1 MALDGKFGWSN
12 MAVHFNKPQEQKM
25 KLYMHP
31 VSMVSRPVRLFIAEN
46 KLPIDEQV
54 VDIMVGEHYGDA
66 YTKINPN
73 RQVPT
78 LEDGDFRMT
87 EASAILK
94 YLAEK
99 FNLPSYPKDLQK
111 RARVNEMMD
120 WVNSGFYRDYG
131 YGMVYP
137 QLFPHHKRPSEEAQS
152 ATIAWGK
159 ERAASWLSVLDKHFI
174 GSNNYLCG
182 NEITVADYF
191 AIGPVTAGELIKC
204 DFSPYPNVQ
213 RWIANM
219 KKLPNWGKINEVF
232 DGFAASVK
240 DKQFNAL

>member
-1 MALDGKFGWSN
+1 
-12 MAVHFNKPQEQKM
+12 M

-46 KLPIDEQV
+46 KLPVEEQV
-54 VDIMVGEHYGDA
+54 VDIMVGEHYGDP
-66 YTKINPN
+66 YTAINPS

-99 FNLPSYPKDLQK
+99 FNLSAYPKDIQQ

-120 WVNSGFYRDYG
+120 WVNTGFYRDYG

-137 QLFPHHKRPSEEAQS
+137 QLFPHHKRRSDEAHD

-159 ERAASWLSVLDKHFI
+159 EKSAYWLSVLDSHYIK
-174 GSNNYLCG
+174 GNQYLCG
-182 NEITVADYF
+182 NEISVADYF
-191 AIGPVTAGELIKC
+191 AIGPITAGELIGV
-204 DFSPYPNVQ
+204 DFSKYPNVA

-219 KKLPNWGKINEVF
+219 KKLSNWGKINEVF
-232 DGFAASVK
+232 DGFAASLQ
-240 DKQFNAL
+240 DKIKAKTFVAV

>member
-1 MALDGKFGWSN
+1 
-12 MAVHFNKPQEQKM
+12 M

-46 KLPIDEQV
+46 KLPIEEEV
-54 VDIMVGEHYGDA
+54 VDIMAGAHYGDA
-66 YTKINPN
+66 YTAINPS

-78 LEDGDFRMT
+78 LEDGSFRMT

-99 FNLPSYPKDLQK
+99 FNLPSYPKDIQE
-111 RARVNEMMD
+111 RAKVNEMMD
-120 WVNSGFYRDYG
+120 WINTGFYRDYG

-137 QLFPHHKRPSEEAQS
+137 QLFPHHKRRSDEAHD

-159 ERAASWLSVLDKHFI
+159 EKSAYWLSVLDAHYIK
-174 GSNNYLCG
+174 GNQYLCG

-191 AIGPVTAGELIKC
+191 AIGPVTAGELIGC
-204 DFSPYPNVQ
+204 DFSKYPNVA

-219 KKLPNWGKINEVF
+219 KKLSSWGKVNEVF
-232 DGFAASVK
+232 DGYAASLQ
-240 DKQFNAL
+240 DKIKGKAFVAV

>member
-1 MALDGKFGWSN
+1 
-12 MAVHFNKPQEQKM
+12 M

-46 KLPIDEQV
+46 KLPIEEQI
-54 VDIMVGEHYGDA
+54 VDLMTGEHYGEA
-66 YTKINPN
+66 FTTINPS
-73 RQVPT
+73 RQVPV

-94 YLAEK
+94 YLADK

-111 RARVNEMMD
+111 RAKVNEMMD
-120 WVNSGFYRDYG
+120 WINSGFYRDYG

-137 QLFPHHKRPSEEAQS
+137 QVFPHHKRPSDEAQK

-159 ERAASWLSVLDKHFI
+159 ERSANWLSVLDKHYI
-174 GSNNYLCG
+174 GPNNAYLCG
-182 NEITVADYF
+182 NDISIADYF
-191 AIGPVTAGELIKC
+191 AIGIVTSGELIKC
-204 DFSPYPNVQ
+204 NFSAYPNVQ

-219 KKLPNWGKINEVF
+219 KKLPNWDKINEVF
-232 DGFAASVK
+232 YGFAGSVK
-240 DKQFNAL
+240 DQSFNAL

>member
-1 MALDGKFGWSN
+1 
-12 MAVHFNKPQEQKM
+12 M

-46 KLPIDEQV
+46 KLPVEEQV
-54 VDIMVGEHYGDA
+54 VDIMTGEHYGEA
-66 YTKINPN
+66 FTTLNPS
-73 RQVPT
+73 RQVPV

-94 YLAEK
+94 YLADK

-111 RARVNEMMD
+111 RAKVNEMMD
-120 WVNSGFYRDYG
+120 WINSGFYRDYG

-137 QLFPHHKRPSEEAQS
+137 QVFPHHKRPSDEAQK

-159 ERAASWLSVLDKHFI
+159 ERSANWLSVLDKHYI
-174 GSNNYLCG
+174 GPNNAYLCG
-182 NEITVADYF
+182 NDISVADYF
-191 AIGPVTAGELIKC
+191 AIGIVTSGELIKC
-204 DFSPYPNVQ
+204 DFTPYPNVQ
-213 RWIANM
+213 RWMANM

-232 DGFAASVK
+232 YGFAGSLK
-240 DKQFNAL
+240 DQSFNAL

>member
-1 MALDGKFGWSN
+1 
-12 MAVHFNKPQEQKM
+12 M

-46 KLPIDEQV
+46 KLPVEEQV
-54 VDIMVGEHYGDA
+54 VDLMTGEHYGDA
-66 YTKINPN
+66 FTTINPS
-73 RQVPT
+73 RQVPV

-94 YLAEK
+94 YLADK

-111 RARVNEMMD
+111 RAKVNEMMD
-120 WVNSGFYRDYG
+120 WINSGFYRDYG

-137 QLFPHHKRPSEEAQS
+137 QVFPHHKRPSDEAQK

-159 ERAASWLSVLDKHFI
+159 ERSANWLSVLDKHYI
-174 GSNNYLCG
+174 GPDNAYVCG
-182 NEITVADYF
+182 NEISIADYF
-191 AIGPVTAGELIKC
+191 AIGIVTSGELIKC
-204 DFSPYPNVQ
+204 NFTPYPNVQ

-219 KKLPNWGKINEVF
+219 KKLPSWDKINEVF
-232 DGFAASVK
+232 YGFAGSVK
-240 DKQFNAL
+240 DQSFSAL

>member
-1 MALDGKFGWSN
+1 
-12 MAVHFNKPQEQKM
+12 M

-46 KLPIDEQV
+46 KLPVEEQV
-54 VDIMVGEHYGDA
+54 VDLMTGEHYGEA
-66 YTKINPN
+66 FTTINPS
-73 RQVPT
+73 RQVPV

-94 YLAEK
+94 YLADK

-120 WVNSGFYRDYG
+120 WINSGFYRDDG

-137 QLFPHHKRPSEEAQS
+137 QVFPHHKRPSDEAQK

-159 ERAASWLSVLDKHFI
+159 ERSANWLSVLDKHYI
-174 GSNNYLCG
+174 GPNNAYLCG
-182 NEITVADYF
+182 NDISIADYF
-191 AIGPVTAGELIKC
+191 AIGIVTSGELIKC
-204 DFSPYPNVQ
+204 NFSAYPNVQ

-219 KKLPNWGKINEVF
+219 KKLPNWDKINEVF
-232 DGFAASVK
+232 YGFAGSVK
-240 DKQFNAL
+240 DQSFNAL

>member
-1 MALDGKFGWSN
+1 
-12 MAVHFNKPQEQKM
+12 M

-46 KLPIDEQV
+46 KLPVEEQV
-54 VDIMVGEHYGDA
+54 VDIMTGEHYGEA
-66 YTKINPN
+66 FTTLNPS
-73 RQVPT
+73 RQVPV

-94 YLAEK
+94 YLADK

-111 RARVNEMMD
+111 RAKVNEMMD
-120 WVNSGFYRDYG
+120 WINSGFYRDYG

-137 QLFPHHKRPSEEAQS
+137 QLFPHHKRPSDEAQK

-159 ERAASWLSVLDKHFI
+159 ERSANWLSVLDKHYI
-174 GSNNYLCG
+174 GPNNAYLCG
-182 NEITVADYF
+182 NDISVADYF
-191 AIGPVTAGELIKC
+191 AIGIVTSGELIKC
-204 DFSPYPNVQ
+204 DFTPYPNVQ

-219 KKLPNWGKINEVF
+219 KKLPNWEKINEVF
-232 DGFAASVK
+232 YGFAGSVK
-240 DKQFNAL
+240 DQSFTAL